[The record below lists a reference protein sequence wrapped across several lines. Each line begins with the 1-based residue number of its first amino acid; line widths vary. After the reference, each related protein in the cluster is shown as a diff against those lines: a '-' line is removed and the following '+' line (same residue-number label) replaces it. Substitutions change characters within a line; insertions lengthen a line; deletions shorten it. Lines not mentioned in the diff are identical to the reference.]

1 MLWVSTCAMGASEES
16 TMDKTALVLASH
28 VDSPLSSKSRS
39 KAALQR
45 ASHVAVAPQEGI
57 EHR

>member
-1 MLWVSTCAMGASEES
+1 MGASEES